1 MNHRSIILGVVAL
14 IGVAACTDKD
24 GEGKE
29 GAMAEGAM
37 VDANSTAAVMAI
49 KGNWDGMIKNITI
62 AAEEWPEADY
72 GYKPIATVRSFGE
85 LVAHVAGSQDMICG
99 VVLGE
104 PPAAEDA
111 VEKAATTKDAI
122 VAALKAS
129 TEHCAKAYAMT
140 DKQGTDAVEL
150 FGGPNTKMG
159 ALALNAVH
167 DGEHY
172 GNVVTYMRMK
182 GMVPPS
188 SRQQ

>member
-1 MNHRSIILGVVAL
+1 MKFTSMVLGMVAL
-14 IGVAACTDKD
+14 VAISACS
-24 GEGKE
+24 EKE
-29 GAMAEGAM
+29 ASEMSDSAATAMAP
-37 VDANSTAAVMAI
+37 ANPTAAVMAI
-49 KGNWDGMIKNITI
+49 HGNWDMMIKYITT

-72 GYKPIATVRSFGE
+72 GYKPVKTVRSFGE
-85 LVAHVAGSQDMICG
+85 LVAHVAGAQDMICAA
-99 VVLGE
+99 VLGE
-104 PPAAEDA
+104 AQPAEDA

-129 TEHCAKAYAMT
+129 TEHCAKAYAIT
-140 DKQGTDAVEL
+140 DAQGTDPIKL
-150 FGGPNTKMG
+150 FGGDNTKMG

-188 SRQQ
+188 SVQR

>member
-1 MNHRSIILGVVAL
+1 MNYKLAMV
-14 IGVAACTDKD
+14 GVAALVGLAACEA
-24 GEGKE
+24 GETAADEAKE
-29 GAMAEGAM
+29 AAGAMAAS
-37 VDANSTAAVMAI
+37 NSTAAVMAI
-49 KGNWDGMIKNITI
+49 RGNWDGMIKNITI

-85 LVAHVAGSQDMICG
+85 LVAHVAGAQDMICA
-99 VVLGE
+99 VALGE
-104 PPAAEDA
+104 PMPAEDA
-111 VEKAATTKDAI
+111 VETTAKTKDAI

-129 TEHCAKAYAMT
+129 TEHCAKAYAIT
-140 DKQGTDAVEL
+140 DAQGTDKVSL
-150 FGGPNTKMG
+150 FGADNTKMG

-188 SRQQ
+188 SRGQ